1 MIEGAKAGRA
11 RLDYPQNGH
20 EYSQFKRRRELATP
34 PKAKRHRGTEA
45 PKCKTCGVRHWLA
58 DGCATG
64 TAPGSRRATA
74 LVPSAMREQWKA
86 GPLPIIPDRGTSVSA
101 AQLQSVEDTIWSM
114 LPQVDDM
121 ALLEEWRARARAL
134 ESYLRD
140 KEMQRP
146 MLGVQRRTEA
156 RIGQLLGEGMR
167 GNPIAIGL
175 SKIAEDDRGAFR
187 LLGRALAGE
196 CGLTSDEWRKSRR
209 ALLKLV
215 RLRLGL
221 MPVTPPLPE
230 GLYSCIV
237 ADPPWQLD
245 TGPDVIGGTGE
256 AGHDALDYDQMSLE
270 AIKALGEDLRAHLP
284 DDAHLYLWTTN
295 RYVEAAYGVA
305 RAWGF
310 EPSVLLVWAKTPQ
323 GVGLGDTFR
332 LTTEFILFARRGN
345 LPDRQIIPTTWFN
358 WPRGRHSEKPD
369 EFFEMVE
376 SVSPGSKPTRLEM
389 FARKEREGWT
399 VWGDEVP

>member
-1 MIEGAKAGRA
+1 
-11 RLDYPQNGH
+11 
-20 EYSQFKRRRELATP
+20 
-34 PKAKRHRGTEA
+34 
-45 PKCKTCGVRHWLA
+45 
-58 DGCATG
+58 
-64 TAPGSRRATA
+64 
-74 LVPSAMREQWKA
+74 MREQWKA

-146 MLGVQRRTEA
+146 MLGAQRRIEA
-156 RIGQLLGEGMR
+156 RIGQLLGEPAPGR
-167 GNPIAIGL
+167 RSDLQPLPHDGKVDRHEA
-175 SKIAEDDRGAFR
+175 DDFR

-196 CGLTSDEWRKSRR
+196 CGLTPDEWRKSRR

-376 SVSPGSKPTRLEM
+376 SVSPGSKLTRLEM